1 MTLKINTEKNY
12 FGENQAALP
21 PSVWQHN
28 LHPFGRELFSLNQ
41 MNKIGLKSQC

>member
-12 FGENQAALP
+12 FGKNQAALP

-28 LHPFGRELFSLNQ
+28 LHPFERELFSLSH
-41 MNKIGLKSQC
+41 MSKPGLKRPR